1 MRLRKK
7 KGVEELLT
15 EFPNVITNANE
26 YKGHWGELFL
36 NNHPIHLEIGMGR
49 GGFLTAL
56 SKKNPEVN
64 YIGME
69 RVATLVYDA
78 VTRLGDY
85 KPEHLKFIWNNAHNI
100 EEIFAPSEID
110 RIYLNFSDPWPKQRH
125 VKKRLTH
132 RGFLEKYEEILKPQ
146 GEIHFK
152 TDNEGLFLFSL
163 EELKEKNWI
172 LKNIT
177 YDLHKDH
184 NEDNVMTEYEKRFIA
199 QGKKIFRL
207 EAVSPKKQEAL

>member
-26 YKGHWGELFL
+26 YLGRWKELFL
-36 NNHPIHLEIGMGR
+36 NDNPLHLEIGMGR
-49 GGFLTAL
+49 GGFLAAL
-56 SKKNPEVN
+56 SKKNPSIN

-78 VTRLGDY
+78 VIKLGDY
-85 KPEHLKFIWNNAHNI
+85 NPEHLKFIWNNAHNI
-100 EEIFAPSEID
+100 EEIFAASEID
-110 RIYLNFSDPWPKQRH
+110 RIYLNFSDPWPKERH
-125 VKKRLTH
+125 AKKRLTH
-132 RGFLEKYEEILKPQ
+132 RGFLEKYELILKPQ

-152 TDNEGLFLFSL
+152 TDNEGLFLFSI
-163 EELKEKNWI
+163 EELKEKNWT
-172 LKNIT
+172 LKNIS
-177 YDLHKDH
+177 YDLHKE
-184 NEDNVMTEYEKRFIA
+184 NMEDNVLTEYEKRFIA

-207 EAVSPKKQEAL
+207 EAISPKQ